1 MEPIT
6 LVNRKII
13 EVYYSIENKN
23 GKKPTSQ
30 SIELSNT
37 VSSSV
42 QYNDDKAKCVCIMTY
57 ELKPKD
63 KELSVPSIK
72 IVVNGVFSFDT
83 SLDKKVVHVQTA
95 KEVYP
100 FLKET
105 TENFLNMVEL
115 SELKMPEIEFSVDLV
130 TDQIKKQ

>member
-1 MEPIT
+1 
-6 LVNRKII
+6 
-13 EVYYSIENKN
+13 
-23 GKKPTSQ
+23 
-30 SIELSNT
+30 
-37 VSSSV
+37 
-42 QYNDDKAKCVCIMTY
+42 MTY

-130 TDQIKKQ
+130 TD